1 NRNATVSVEDHE
13 EVLQCRQGVP
23 QGDPIAPLLF
33 ILALE
38 PLLAAARVE
47 IEGVD
52 TPKGALTN
60 TAFADD
66 STFFIKDDRN
76 VNKLITLL
84 QLYSDVSGAI
94 VNWGKSALTPLSNF
108 PPIQNTPFDTK
119 PFNTSL
125 TTLGFTFPLNEFNN
139 NKTWE
144 SKIAVLNQ
152 KMAEIGYRN

>member
-1 NRNATVSVEDHE
+1 MCSSLLGTIEVYPYDKVNHKWLSHCLHQFGFPQQYVNTIEDLFYNRNATVSVEDHE

-33 ILALE
+33 VLALE

-52 TPKGALTN
+52 TPKGTLTN

-84 QLYSDVSGAI
+84 
-94 VNWGKSALTPLSNF
+94 
-108 PPIQNTPFDTK
+108 
-119 PFNTSL
+119 
-125 TTLGFTFPLNEFNN
+125 
-139 NKTWE
+139 
-144 SKIAVLNQ
+144 
-152 KMAEIGYRN
+152 